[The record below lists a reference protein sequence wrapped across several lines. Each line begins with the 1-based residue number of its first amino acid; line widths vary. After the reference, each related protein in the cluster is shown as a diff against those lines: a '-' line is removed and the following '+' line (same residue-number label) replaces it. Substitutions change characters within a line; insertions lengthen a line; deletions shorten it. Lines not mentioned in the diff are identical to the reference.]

1 LTESFLNLTKQLG
14 KASMSSARK
23 MRRAKEKILK
33 KELKKNL
40 KKAEKAL
47 DSLPKHCDE
56 CGALFDRSKKEE
68 LNKWRVAVY
77 DDGRIHLV
85 CDACTPDSVKNEA
98 R

>member
-1 LTESFLNLTKQLG
+1 
-14 KASMSSARK
+14 MSSARK
-23 MRRAKEKILK
+23 LRRAKEKILK
-33 KELKKNL
+33 KEIKKNM

-56 CGALFDRSKKEE
+56 CGAIFDRTKKDS

-85 CDACTPDSVKNEA
+85 CENCVDDSVKNES